1 MFEIVVLLIVI
12 FLLSVLS
19 LVLYRRIS
27 ILEQRLSH
35 LGSEKQSQS
44 TRYGLLVEQWLPL
57 SEQFPFSP
65 ENFRF
70 LGSPIDGIAFE
81 DNRIIF
87 CEFKLN
93 NSKLTEKEKRIKELV
108 EKGKVEWFELSVKDS
123 NR

>member
-1 MFEIVVLLIVI
+1 MFEIIVLLII
-12 FLLSVLS
+12 ISLLSALS

-35 LGSEKQSQS
+35 LSSEKQSQS

-70 LGSPIDGIAFE
+70 LGSPVDGIAFE
-81 DNRIIF
+81 NDRIIF

-93 NSKLTEKEKRIKELV
+93 NSKLTEREKRIKELV
-108 EKGKVEWFELSVKDS
+108 ENGKVEWFELSAGDS
-123 NR
+123 NK

>member
-1 MFEIVVLLIVI
+1 MFEIIVLLIII
-12 FLLSVLS
+12 FLLSALS

-35 LGSEKQSQS
+35 LSSEKQSQS

-70 LGSPIDGIAFE
+70 LGSPVDGIAFE
-81 DNRIIF
+81 NDRIIF

-93 NSKLTEKEKRIKELV
+93 NSKLTEREKRIKELV
-108 EKGKVEWFELSVKDS
+108 ENGKVEWFELSAGDS
-123 NR
+123 NK